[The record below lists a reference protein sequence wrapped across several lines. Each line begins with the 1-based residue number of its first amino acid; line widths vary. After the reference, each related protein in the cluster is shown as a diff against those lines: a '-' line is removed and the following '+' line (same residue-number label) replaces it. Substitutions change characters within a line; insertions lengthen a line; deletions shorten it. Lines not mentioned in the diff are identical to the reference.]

1 MDRFIALLI
10 VTFSL
15 LAMGNAAL
23 IYKRSFYLE
32 APVRVN
38 LEVVLEQVDQMEN
51 SRLVS
56 LSKRLAAISDSD
68 FQILLIM
75 NEQFRKA
82 IAYLMASLI
91 IGLIFMVYLMLK
103 LYLKQQSIQL
113 MN

>member
-103 LYLKQQSIQL
+103 LYLNSKVSS
-113 MN
+113 